1 MEATVKDAPFLGNDA
16 SYFVEA
22 GPIRLQ
28 AVRTARAELI
38 EEGRKIW
45 LSILPEDC
53 ILLGSDGQRI
63 EQQPPC
69 P

>member
-1 MEATVKDAPFLGNDA
+1 MNDASFLGNDA
-16 SYFVEA
+16 SYFVA
-22 GPIRLQ
+22 TGPIRLQ
-28 AVRTARAELI
+28 AVRTGRAELI
-38 EEGRKIW
+38 EEGWKIW